1 MELLE
6 NKKPRFKNRGFF
18 ATPEEQAVQPRPS
31 YFQFLYPHFVSEARN
46 FRHCDRVNNVTCQV
60 LYPLGNDNTN
70 VVNIY
75 EISNN
80 KFAIDFYSTDYQR
93 VYPRSLVSLFLKQKA
108 KLNAWLHAER
118 GHPDPNILTLI
129 TRFSV
134 RNLCRF
140 LTKGKEQSKDTKKS
154 FLFNTTLRHI

>member
-1 MELLE
+1 MGLRFSL
-6 NKKPRFKNRGFF
+6 KKQKAETSSSFLPIGD
-18 ATPEEQAVQPRPS
+18 TPVQVF
-31 YFQFLYPHFVSEARN
+31 YNLHFVSEVRN

-70 VVNIY
+70 IVNIY

-80 KFAIDFYSTDYQR
+80 KFAVDTYMSGFQCFYSLYSVELLIT
-93 VYPRSLVSLFLKQKA
+93 QKA
-108 KLNAWLHAER
+108 KLSAWLQAER
-118 GHPDPNILTLI
+118 GHPGLACPDPNILTLI

-140 LTKGKEQSKDTKKS
+140 LTKGKEHCKDTKKS
-154 FLFNTTLRHI
+154 FLFNKTLRHI

>member
-1 MELLE
+1 MSIGIDI
-6 NKKPRFKNRGFF
+6 KK
-18 ATPEEQAVQPRPS
+18 
-31 YFQFLYPHFVSEARN
+31 PHFVSEVRN

-70 VVNIY
+70 VVIIY

-80 KFAIDFYSTDYQR
+80 KFVIGIYTAGYQG
-93 VYPRSLVSLFLKQKA
+93 VYLPFLTTVFLKQKA
-108 KLNAWLHAER
+108 KLSAWLHAER

>member
-1 MELLE
+1 
-6 NKKPRFKNRGFF
+6 
-18 ATPEEQAVQPRPS
+18 
-31 YFQFLYPHFVSEARN
+31 
-46 FRHCDRVNNVTCQV
+46 VNNVTCQV

-70 VVNIY
+70 VVIIY
-75 EISNN
+75 EINNN
-80 KFAIDFYSTDYQR
+80 KFAIDIYSAGYQG
-93 VYPRSLVSLFLKQKA
+93 VCLPFLPAVFLKQKA
-108 KLNAWLHAER
+108 KLSAWLHAER

>member
-1 MELLE
+1 MMSTGIDI
-6 NKKPRFKNRGFF
+6 KK
-18 ATPEEQAVQPRPS
+18 
-31 YFQFLYPHFVSEARN
+31 PHFVSEARN

-80 KFAIDFYSTDYQR
+80 KFSIDTYITGYQGVYSSYMTA
-93 VYPRSLVSLFLKQKA
+93 LFLKQKA
-108 KLNAWLHAER
+108 KLSAWLDAER
-118 GHPDPNILTLI
+118 GLPDPNILTLI

-140 LTKGKEQSKDTKKS
+140 LTKGKEHSKDTKKS
-154 FLFNTTLRHI
+154 FLFKTTLRHI

>member
-1 MELLE
+1 MMSTGIDI
-6 NKKPRFKNRGFF
+6 KK
-18 ATPEEQAVQPRPS
+18 
-31 YFQFLYPHFVSEARN
+31 PHFVSEVRN

-70 VVNIY
+70 VINIY

-80 KFAIDFYSTDYQR
+80 KFEINTYTTGYQC
-93 VYPRSLVSLFLKQKA
+93 VYPYFLMNAFFKQKA
-108 KLNAWLHAER
+108 KLSAWLQAER

-134 RNLCRF
+134 RDLCRF
-140 LTKGKEQSKDTKKS
+140 LTKGKEHSKDTKKS
-154 FLFNTTLRHI
+154 FLFNTSLRHI